1 MHRSNPSQRDHF
13 RGYWTLAKLTSKQAS
28 WASAKSLKLAQNCTS
43 IVQKHVKRLAQ
54 MAYATR
60 RRRRRGARAKRLWQS
75 LLRRLRGPQ
84 LSADDLRTF
93 EDTEG
98 DGRDRTDSA
107 VRIQKQ
113 WDAAERPDL
122 DAPRGEL
129 TLDAHGRVAVE
140 DANKLDYG
148 YRVFDNIIKGPQLDA
163 LREACGACF
172 QVREKERDSAYS
184 RGSTYWVAA
193 DADRASLSV
202 VERAALDI
210 FDLHSKGARFDRK
223 KSGAEWW
230 TLDLEDGSGSV
241 AWHFD
246 RDYAIEDDV
255 NLGPHVATVTYLTSA
270 GAPTVVVP
278 LVAPSDADASIQG
291 AGGEVFASLP
301 VAGKHMSFD
310 GRYLH
315 AAPESIYAKESDER
329 RVTLLVNVWLD
340 WRPGDAEPLPSADD
354 FGVRPLLRPP
364 SPLDFSSERRI
375 VALPVPTERCSKPR
389 AWSFKAGSHK
399 TRITMRLPGALVDAP
414 DAVVLFQEAPGAP
427 ALVEVAPRA

>member
-1 MHRSNPSQRDHF
+1 
-13 RGYWTLAKLTSKQAS
+13 
-28 WASAKSLKLAQNCTS
+28 
-43 IVQKHVKRLAQ
+43 

-60 RRRRRGARAKRLWQS
+60 RRRRRGARSKRLWQS
-75 LLRRLRGPQ
+75 MIRRLRGPQ
-84 LSADDLRTF
+84 LSVDDLRTF

-122 DAPRGEL
+122 DAPVDASQPGAL

-148 YRVFDNIIKGPQLDA
+148 YRVFDNIIKGPQLDG

-210 FDLHSKGARFDRK
+210 FDLHSRGARYDPS

-230 TLDLEDGSGSV
+230 TLDLKDGSGSV

-340 WRPGDAEPLPSADD
+340 WRPGDADPLPSAVRSSIMPADD

-364 SPLDFSSERRI
+364 SPLDFSAERRV

-389 AWSFKAGSHK
+389 AWTFRAGAHR
-399 TRITMRLPGALVDAP
+399 TRIIMRLPGALVDAP

-427 ALVEVAPRA
+427 ALVEVAPRT

>member
-1 MHRSNPSQRDHF
+1 
-13 RGYWTLAKLTSKQAS
+13 
-28 WASAKSLKLAQNCTS
+28 
-43 IVQKHVKRLAQ
+43 

-60 RRRRRGARAKRLWQS
+60 RRRRRGARSKRLWQS

-107 VRIQKQ
+107 VRIQKE

-122 DAPRGEL
+122 DAPSQAASQPGEL

-148 YRVFDNIIKGPQLDA
+148 YRVFDDIIKGPQLDA

-172 QVREKERDSAYS
+172 QVREKERESAYS

-210 FDLHSKGARFDRK
+210 FDLHSRGARFDRK

-270 GAPTVVVP
+270 GAPTVVLP
-278 LVAPSDADASIQG
+278 LVAPSDADAIIQG

-375 VALPVPTERCSKPR
+375 VALPVPTERCAKPR
-389 AWSFKAGSHK
+389 AWTFRAGAHR
-399 TRITMRLPGALVDAP
+399 TRIIMRLPGALVDAP

-427 ALVEVAPRA
+427 ALVEVAPRTS

>member
-1 MHRSNPSQRDHF
+1 
-13 RGYWTLAKLTSKQAS
+13 
-28 WASAKSLKLAQNCTS
+28 
-43 IVQKHVKRLAQ
+43 

-60 RRRRRGARAKRLWQS
+60 RRRRRSARSKRLWQS

-93 EDTEG
+93 EDTEV

-107 VRIQKQ
+107 ARLQAQ

-122 DAPRGEL
+122 DAPQAASQPGEL
-129 TLDAHGRVAVE
+129 TLDAHGRVAVA
-140 DANKLDYG
+140 DAHKLDYG
-148 YRVFDNIIKGPQLDA
+148 YRVFDNVIKGAALDA

-172 QVREKERDSAYS
+172 TAREKERDSAYS
-184 RGSTYWVAA
+184 RGSTYWVPA
-193 DADRASLSV
+193 DADRTSLSI

-210 FDLHSKGARFDRK
+210 FDLHSKGASYIPS

-230 TLDLEDGSGSV
+230 TLDLEDGNGSV

-246 RDYAIEDDV
+246 RDYAVEDDV

-278 LVAPSDADASIQG
+278 LVAPSDAAVKPQG

-315 AAPESIYAKESDER
+315 AAPEAIYRKESDER

-340 WRPGDAEPLPSADD
+340 WRPGDADPLPSAVRSSIMPADD
-354 FGVRPLLRPP
+354 FGGRPLLRPP
-364 SPLDFSSERRI
+364 SPLDFSAERRI

-389 AWSFKAGSHK
+389 AWTFRAGAHR
-399 TRITMRLPGALVDAP
+399 TRIIMRLPGALVDAP

-427 ALVEVAPRA
+427 ALVEVAPRT

>member
-1 MHRSNPSQRDHF
+1 
-13 RGYWTLAKLTSKQAS
+13 
-28 WASAKSLKLAQNCTS
+28 
-43 IVQKHVKRLAQ
+43 

-60 RRRRRGARAKRLWQS
+60 RRRRRGARSKRLWQS
-75 LLRRLRGPQ
+75 MIRRLRGPQ
-84 LSADDLRTF
+84 LSVDDLRTF

-122 DAPRGEL
+122 DAPVDASQPGELAAERPDLDAPQAASQPGEL

-291 AGGEVFASLP
+291 AGGEVFAS
-301 VAGKHMSFD
+301 
-310 GRYLH
+310 
-315 AAPESIYAKESDER
+315 
-329 RVTLLVNVWLD
+329 
-340 WRPGDAEPLPSADD
+340 
-354 FGVRPLLRPP
+354 
-364 SPLDFSSERRI
+364 
-375 VALPVPTERCSKPR
+375 
-389 AWSFKAGSHK
+389 
-399 TRITMRLPGALVDAP
+399 
-414 DAVVLFQEAPGAP
+414 
-427 ALVEVAPRA
+427 

>member
-1 MHRSNPSQRDHF
+1 
-13 RGYWTLAKLTSKQAS
+13 
-28 WASAKSLKLAQNCTS
+28 
-43 IVQKHVKRLAQ
+43 

-60 RRRRRGARAKRLWQS
+60 RRRRRGARSKRLWQS
-75 LLRRLRGPQ
+75 MLRRLRGPQ
-84 LSADDLRTF
+84 LSVDDLRTF
-93 EDTEG
+93 EDTDV

-107 VRIQKQ
+107 ARIQKQ

-122 DAPRGEL
+122 DAPAAPAAAAASSSDDFSSDHDSSDSDDGAAPAKPVDASQPGEL

-148 YRVFDNIIKGPQLDA
+148 YRVFDDIIKGPQLDA

-172 QVREKERDSAYS
+172 QVREKERESAYS

-210 FDLHSKGARFDRK
+210 FDLHSQGASFDRK

-230 TLDLEDGSGSV
+230 TLDLEDRSGSV

-375 VALPVPTERCSKPR
+375 VALPVPTERCAKAR
-389 AWSFKAGSHK
+389 TWSFKAGSHK
-399 TRITMRLPGALVDAP
+399 TRIALRLPGALVDAP

-427 ALVEVAPRA
+427 ALVEVAPRT